1 MLEEL
6 RVKPYCLCVI
16 NSYVAEGGSQLI
28 YARIVS
34 VTPAASPGILRSSVL
49 ASFIASILLAAA
61 WAQSP
66 PVPQT
71 PVSEPHPTL
80 PLPGAFAPA
89 PFALPGSQQA
99 AQKQLCSL
107 IRRIEPVQTADL
119 VVTGDGADRSC
130 KLLLTCHPGRRMTAV
145 TLQSIAHLCSG
156 SLPGLTPERLSIL
169 DTDGQVLYRDGS
181 VQAAALPPPVGRS
194 PLPWILVACLLGLI
208 GGSMALQGRRASRAR
223 PDDFWGGL
231 TRHQEADVLSLLL
244 AERPETVG
252 LLLANL
258 PPPLA
263 DRLRKKLRRHRMVI
277 TAPLVPADAQVVE
290 TLKLSLQ
297 QQLRIG

>member
-1 MLEEL
+1 M
-6 RVKPYCLCVI
+6 
-16 NSYVAEGGSQLI
+16 I
-28 YARIVS
+28 YARFLS
-34 VTPAASPGILRSSVL
+34 FMPAASPWILRSSVL
-49 ASFIASILLAAA
+49 ASSIATVMLAAA

-66 PVPQT
+66 LPQ
-71 PVSEPHPTL
+71 PPASQSHPML

-107 IRRIEPVQTADL
+107 IRRVEPVQTADL
-119 VVTGDGADRSC
+119 LMSGEGSNLSC
-130 KLLLTCHPGRRMTAV
+130 KLLLTCRPGRRMTAA

-169 DTDGQVLYRDGS
+169 DTDGRVLYRDGG

-194 PLPWILVACLLGLI
+194 PLPWIVVACLLGLI

-223 PDDFWGGL
+223 PDDFWGRL

-244 AERPETVG
+244 GERPETVG

-258 PPPLA
+258 PPCLA
-263 DRLRKKLRRHRMVI
+263 DRLRKKLRRHQVAI
-277 TAPLVPADAQVVE
+277 VAPLVPADAKVVE
-290 TLKLSLQ
+290 ALKLSLQ
-297 QQLRIG
+297 QRLRAS